1 MPAAP
6 RPTRRVPTLPVRS
19 LLALLVGVLALT
31 ACSGGG
37 DPEGADGSTSPSPS
51 PSAELPAADL
61 EAGTC
66 WSDQQLPEVLGE
78 DGFADWVE
86 EHADGDAARG
96 ESMRD
101 DAAFSEP
108 LDCAEPH
115 ALELYDTVALPPA
128 LDRRI
133 TSYAQLLDQSSRLHA
148 RVRDQVNDRCL
159 AGTAY
164 GRAQRRAGDLPVQ
177 LGPALAGRSSLHVA
191 WDPFPADL
199 WKEGQRR
206 FVCTFEQDEP
216 GTLRMADLTTRKVPV
231 AERVCVDVPG
241 RRVPCAK
248 PHEGEEIAEM
258 VLNTAVERGE
268 VNGRRAVREGGDGKF
283 VALSDAEYARL
294 DAVCQSLYRR
304 VSSGPEGVV
313 AKAYPGSVDQW
324 PTEEGVYVASCFAVD
339 EDDTTATRRGTVFDR
354 G

>member
-1 MPAAP
+1 MPAP
-6 RPTRRVPTLPVRS
+6 PHPLRRPSR
-19 LLALLVGVLALT
+19 LLALLVPVLLLT

-37 DPEGADGSTSPSPS
+37 DEPTADGTATPSAS
-51 PSAELPAADL
+51 PSASLPAAPL

-66 WSDQQLPEVLGE
+66 WGDQQLPAVLGE

-86 EHADGDAARG
+86 EHADGDEALG
-96 ESMRD
+96 EAMRD
-101 DAAFSEP
+101 DAAFSEQV
-108 LDCAEPH
+108 DCAEPH
-115 ALELYDTVALPPA
+115 ALELYATVALPPA
-128 LDRRI
+128 LDAKV
-133 TSYAQLLDQSSRLHA
+133 TSYAQLLDQDSRLHA

-164 GRAQRRAGDLPVQ
+164 GRAQQRAGDLPVQ
-177 LGPALAGRSSLHVA
+177 LGPALAERSTLHVA

-199 WKEGQRR
+199 WEDGQRR

-216 GTLRMADLTTRKVPV
+216 GTLRMADLATRKVP
-231 AERVCVDVPG
+231 ASERVCVDVPG
-241 RRVPCAK
+241 RRVPCAR
-248 PHEGEEIAEM
+248 PHEGEEIGEM
-258 VLNTAVERGE
+258 VLNTAVERGR
-268 VNGRRAVREGGDGKF
+268 VDGRKAVREGDSGKF
-283 VALSDAEYARL
+283 VALSDEEYAAL
-294 DAVCQSLYRR
+294 DRVCQSLYRR